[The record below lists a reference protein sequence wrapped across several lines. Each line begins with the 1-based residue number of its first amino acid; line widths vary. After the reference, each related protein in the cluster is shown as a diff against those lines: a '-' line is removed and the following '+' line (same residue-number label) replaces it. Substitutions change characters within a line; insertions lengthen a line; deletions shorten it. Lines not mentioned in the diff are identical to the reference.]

1 MTALCCLSWLPG
13 LGLGV
18 VKFLEADEGFLTVRL
33 SVMRAVVVVV
43 VVSSPLGRKRLA
55 DGTFSLES
63 ESDLRF
69 DGTEE
74 EGVRWVRLEKK
85 VDSLERGG
93 LW

>member
-1 MTALCCLSWLPG
+1 M
-13 LGLGV
+13 
-18 VKFLEADEGFLTVRL
+18 VKFLEADEGFLTARL
-33 SVMRAVVVVV
+33 SVVRAVVVVV
-43 VVSSPLGRKRLA
+43 VSAPLGGKRSA